1 MKQFLKPGTDLII
14 RYIENEDEN
23 IVVKQL
29 LDCDHV
35 IYEQRLISSQ
45 LSEFTYDKMFYNELY
60 EKETNNVNGFIEA
73 RIEVPRCVI
82 Q

>member
-1 MKQFLKPGTDLII
+1 MKQFLKPGTNLII

-29 LDCDHV
+29 LDGDHV